1 MANGCYCMHGRGDL
15 GDDLVFS
22 LGSGGRSPSPHDS
35 YRLLVCQK
43 DPFFSLFVLR

>member
-1 MANGCYCMHGRGDL
+1 MANGCYCMHRSGDL

-22 LGSGGRSPSPHDS
+22 LGSGRRSPPPHDF

-43 DPFFSLFVLR
+43 IRFSLFVLR